1 MDNVDYILSREGS
14 KLFKLEM
21 ENIKNAISRT
31 RDIDYLNVL
40 RNEIEKI
47 DASINKALVSENSSY
62 NENQKETM
70 QLYLDTVN
78 FTIKLIKDRIND
90 LSISNTN
97 TVDQMRIDSDEIN
110 REINS
115 MRTAT
120 SFPSGGR
127 RSRRSKRS
135 RRSRRSKRSRRT
147 RRR

>member
-135 RRSRRSKRSRRT
+135 RRT